1 MGMKEGMDFLQL
13 VTSEEVLLKLG
24 AWIRLERQRLQWKQ
38 ADLARCSNVPA
49 SPISRLERTGLASTE
64 ALIRI
69 LFALNRL
76 DEMDRFLHERLRY
89 ASLPQTLHT
98 LSAVQPKP
106 VQRIRHRKNKE
117 NV

>member
-1 MGMKEGMDFLQL
+1 MKEGVDFLQL
-13 VTSEEVLLKLG
+13 VTSDEVLLQLG

-38 ADLARCSNVPA
+38 TELARRSNVPA
-49 SPISRLERTGLASTE
+49 STISRLERTGLASTD
-64 ALIRI
+64 ALMRI

-98 LSAVQPKP
+98 LSVEQPKP
-106 VQRIRHRKNKE
+106 VQRVRRRKDKE